1 MTGEPS
7 ADRGADPRQSP
18 GATVERATR
27 LRSDVALA
35 RATIGYLWCGVVL
48 FLVLSARPIFSA
60 DSFSY
65 KDRTH
70 RNFQMALFS
79 LEGKLERSPTI
90 VVPFAVLGSNTSIEY
105 GQTVLLGLAFTF
117 LILTVYKIEWIGVV
131 TKAALGFLLATMLL
145 SPELLS
151 WNLQI
156 LSEPLSVSYALIAFT
171 GSLRFLLR
179 GEPKWLLL
187 SSGAAMFAVSAKAT
201 LGFIFVP
208 LIATEL
214 VLFIRRFIV
223 QRRDRGLPSNPRGIL
238 RPVGVVTGVC
248 LMTGVGILYVS
259 MQDHASLDGG
269 IGKEKDAVI
278 HLISIEDPINTT
290 VRLSLRTSD
299 IPKCVPLDRAV
310 PNNRIIPLE
319 FRLTTSCPRFTSWSV
334 HQYPTWYA
342 RFLLTHPSEVQK
354 LVADLLPY
362 SLGYGLHEQGVFAVI
377 PPLSDSIWGT
387 YSVPNAQAHAS
398 SPQLPP
404 LGFEDL
410 VYPTLVAVNLA
421 GIWLLLVR
429 RRRRAVGTER
439 LRLFWYF
446 LFITDAAL
454 VVIVSQVLFLTNTG
468 LGADRIAL
476 EAVVLLRVSLI
487 LVIGLAI
494 QWSWARWRRR
504 TAHEEDGPVLARSD
518 AQATKTVLASQNSLI
533 PSSESSRP

>member
-1 MTGEPS
+1 MTSEPS
-7 ADRGADPRQSP
+7 ADRSADSHHSP
-18 GATVERATR
+18 SATVERATR
-27 LRSDVALA
+27 VWSEVALA
-35 RATIGYLWCGVVL
+35 RATIAYLWCGVAL
-48 FLVLSARPIFSA
+48 FLLLSAPTIYSA

-65 KDRTH
+65 KDRSH
-70 RNFQMALFS
+70 RNLHMALLS
-79 LEGKLERSPTI
+79 LEGKWERSPTI
-90 VVPFAVLGSNTSIEY
+90 VVPFALLGRNTTIEY
-105 GQTVLLGLAFTF
+105 GQTILLGLAFTF
-117 LILTVYKIEWIGVV
+117 LILTLYRIEWIGVV
-131 TKAALGFLLATMLL
+131 TKAALGFLLVTTLL
-145 SPELLS
+145 SPEMLS

-156 LSEPLSVSYALIAFT
+156 TSESLSVSYALIAFT
-171 GSLRFLLR
+171 ASLRFLLR
-179 GEPKWLLL
+179 WEPKWLLL
-187 SSGAAMFAVSAKAT
+187 SSGAAMFATSAKAT

-208 LIATEL
+208 LIGAEL
-214 VLFIRRFIV
+214 VVFVRRVIV
-223 QRRDRGLPSNPRGIL
+223 QRRDRALPSIPRGIL
-238 RPVGVVTGVC
+238 RPVGVVIGSC
-248 LMTGVGILYVS
+248 LMIGTGILYVS
-259 MQDHASLDGG
+259 MQDQTSLNKG

-278 HLISIEDPINTT
+278 HLISIEDPINTSI
-290 VRLSLRTSD
+290 RESLRATD

-310 PNNRIIPLE
+310 PYSRISPLE

-342 RFLLTHPSEVQK
+342 GFLLSHPGDVRT

-362 SLGYGLHEQGVFAVI
+362 SLGFGLHEQGVFAVI
-377 PPLSDSIWGT
+377 PPVSDTLWGT
-387 YSVPNAQAHAS
+387 YSVPTAQSQAS
-398 SPQLPP
+398 SPDLLP

-410 VYPTLVAVNLA
+410 VYPAVLAVNLA

-429 RRRRAVGTER
+429 HRRRAVGTEQ

-494 QWSWARWRRR
+494 QWSWAQWRRR
-504 TAHEEDGPVLARSD
+504 TPHEEDGPVLARIGS
-518 AQATKTVLASQNSLI
+518 QATKTVLASQNSLI